1 MRFQQLLKP
10 INLGRTEIKNR
21 VFNPPHGTTLGHNGV
36 VTDELV
42 AYHEARARGGVGL
55 IILESMTLHPSYGF
69 EEAFLYAG
77 SDKII
82 PGLKRLGQTC
92 RSHGTA
98 VFGQLFH
105 AGRAVRLSH
114 DGSRPVTYS
123 ASDIPD
129 ERYRVVPMP
138 MPTDMVWEMIE
149 SYVNAAA
156 RLVEAELDGV
166 EVLASMGYL
175 IAQFLNPATN
185 RREDEFGGS
194 FDNRLRFLREIL
206 TRTRAKIGDDKT
218 LGIRITLD
226 EKVETGLAAVEVI
239 KICQALE
246 ADNQLD
252 YFSVIA
258 GSSAAPSG
266 WVHVFPPMAVA
277 HGFVAND
284 AAMLKQAVDKPVLV
298 AGRINQPQLAESI
311 LAEGKADM
319 IGMARALI
327 TDPEFVNKFAS
338 GRGDDIRA
346 CIGCNQ
352 ACVGHRL
359 AHHPIS
365 CIQNPVSGREKLFRD
380 LPESGAAKK
389 VLVIGAGPAGM
400 KAAVTAAQHGHDVHL
415 IEKSN
420 RPGGQVNLAEK
431 LPGREEFG
439 GVTTNLLQ
447 EIKREQVELNLNTEL
462 TESTLETLRPDA
474 IIIATGALPR
484 LPEVEING
492 VDMVDAWSVI
502 RGDAKIG
509 NNVVIA
515 DWACDWGGL
524 GVAQHLAKQ
533 GHYVRLYCG
542 GSVAGESLQGIVR
555 DAWIGELHKLSIEI
569 ITFARLYG
577 AESGSVFFQHMISN
591 EAIVCDDIDTIVS
604 CYAPQANRE
613 LDALLADST
622 ASIHRIGDAVTPRT
636 VEEAVLEGYQTGR
649 QI

>member
-1 MRFQQLLKP
+1 
-10 INLGRTEIKNR
+10 
-21 VFNPPHGTTLGHNGV
+21 
-36 VTDELV
+36 
-42 AYHEARARGGVGL
+42 
-55 IILESMTLHPSYGF
+55 
-69 EEAFLYAG
+69 
-77 SDKII
+77 
-82 PGLKRLGQTC
+82 
-92 RSHGTA
+92 
-98 VFGQLFH
+98 
-105 AGRAVRLSH
+105 
-114 DGSRPVTYS
+114 
-123 ASDIPD
+123 
-129 ERYRVVPMP
+129 
-138 MPTDMVWEMIE
+138 
-149 SYVNAAA
+149 
-156 RLVEAELDGV
+156 
-166 EVLASMGYL
+166 
-175 IAQFLNPATN
+175 
-185 RREDEFGGS
+185 
-194 FDNRLRFLREIL
+194 
-206 TRTRAKIGDDKT
+206 
-218 LGIRITLD
+218 
-226 EKVETGLAAVEVI
+226 
-239 KICQALE
+239 
-246 ADNQLD
+246 
-252 YFSVIA
+252 
-258 GSSAAPSG
+258 
-266 WVHVFPPMAVA
+266 
-277 HGFVAND
+277 
-284 AAMLKQAVDKPVLV
+284 
-298 AGRINQPQLAESI
+298 
-311 LAEGKADM
+311 
-319 IGMARALI
+319 
-327 TDPEFVNKFAS
+327 
-338 GRGDDIRA
+338 
-346 CIGCNQ
+346 
-352 ACVGHRL
+352 VGHRL